1 MMNAY
6 HFPPV
11 AYSNSEKTVD
21 PSEMEY
27 IAFTGQYERVHAL
40 FHKIP
45 RQDRE
50 NFADKYVLHQAIWG
64 GIQKL
69 RKALAV
75 QAEPAAES
83 EKAFVDETLNLF
95 ISHCRASGIY
105 PKELFQSILYWSD
118 ELVNLSLADEA
129 LQYIYRALE
138 MGINKFPDLQV
149 MLLSRMA
156 QIFSD
161 KGNLPRAY
169 SILSE
174 LAQRP
179 FLITDRNIIPEILF
193 RQSRLALMSG
203 NLDCY
208 RIMLLGGLRHF
219 YTNLNDRRQFVE
231 QLLKTYRRFY
241 RLLLD
246 SRIGITD
253 RLLFFVHW
261 FYYKMPDFGRIK
273 LRIINNAVKF
283 GVLGYVYILNYFRG
297 NEQFSPQISPA
308 KTKSRPVINGNGSHH
323 LDSPGNSLRVRK
335 NILITR
341 AMGGIGDLLMMTPGI
356 HALKQ
361 KYPGKEI
368 HLAIPKR
375 YFPVFRGN
383 EDVVLVDIEND
394 RFDCL
399 GYQRWYNLT
408 DCPAARVESR
418 TAPRVKRSR
427 IDIFANSLGI
437 RGIRLRKM
445 ERRPRYFLS
454 EEDKE
459 FREAFWRNHGLI
471 GKEVVGVQL
480 HADEIYRDYPHM
492 EQLVREIARNRT
504 VLVFDA
510 QPIRGYNFDNVI
522 KIDSCNL
529 RQAFALASRCQAI
542 VAPDSAFVHFSAAFN
557 IPCVA
562 LFGPIDGK
570 VRTRHYPGCDYLDA
584 RANLNCLPCWRNE
597 SIPCKLTNMRP
608 SICMGHIPA
617 ARVLEAV
624 EKKLNNKF
632 GDLAIL

>member
-1 MMNAY
+1 MNTY
-6 HFPPV
+6 QFPPA
-11 AYSNSEKTVD
+11 AYENKNVID
-21 PSEMEY
+21 PAELEY
-27 IAFTGQYERVHAL
+27 IAFTGQYERVHTL

-45 RQDRE
+45 REDRDH
-50 NFADKYVLHQAIWG
+50 FADKYILHQAIWG

-69 RKALAV
+69 RKALAAH
-75 QAEPAAES
+75 AELAARS

-95 ISHCRASGIY
+95 ISRCMTSGIY
-105 PKELFQSILYWSD
+105 PKELFQSILFWSD
-118 ELVNLSLADEA
+118 ELVQLSLMDEA
-129 LQYIYRALE
+129 LKYIDRALE
-138 MGINKFPDLQV
+138 MGINKFPELRV

-156 QIFSD
+156 QIYND

-179 FLITDRNIIPEILF
+179 FLISNRNLIPEILF
-193 RQSRLALMSG
+193 KQGKLALMSG
-203 NLDCY
+203 DLECY
-208 RIMLLGGLRHF
+208 RVMLLGGLRHF
-219 YTNLNDRRQFVE
+219 YTNLNDRRQFVD
-231 QLLKTYRRFY
+231 QLLKTYRCFY
-241 RLLLD
+241 KLLLD
-246 SRIGITD
+246 RRIGVTD
-253 RLLFFVHW
+253 RLLFFAHW

-273 LRIINNAVKF
+273 LRIINNAVKL

-297 NEQFSPQISPA
+297 NEQFSPQITPA
-308 KTKSRPVINGNGSHH
+308 KKKLHRRLNRKGSD
-323 LDSPGNSLRVRK
+323 LLKSPGNSLRTRE

-361 KYPGKEI
+361 KYPDKEI

-383 EDVVLVDIEND
+383 DDVTLVDIEND

-399 GYQRWYNLT
+399 AYQRWYNLT
-408 DCPAARVESR
+408 DCPASRVEAR

-437 RGIRLRKM
+437 RGIRLWKM
-445 ERRPRYFLS
+445 KRQPRYFLS

-459 FREAFWRNHGLI
+459 FRESFWINQGLI
-471 GKEVVGVQL
+471 GKEVIGVQL

-492 EQLVREIARNRT
+492 EQLVREIARSRT
-504 VLVFDA
+504 VLLFDA
-510 QPIRGYNFDNVI
+510 QPIRGYDFDNVI
-522 KIDSCNL
+522 KVDSCNL
-529 RQAFALASRCQAI
+529 RQAFALASRCNVI

-557 IPCVA
+557 IPCVG

-570 VRTRHYPGCDYLDA
+570 VRTKHYPTCRYLDA
-584 RANLNCLPCWRNE
+584 RENLNCMPCWRNE
-597 SIPCKLTNMRP
+597 SIPCKLTNMRL
-608 SICMGHIPA
+608 SICMGHIPVTGILA
-617 ARVLEAV
+617 AV
-624 EKKLNNKF
+624 ERKLKDPF
-632 GDLAIL
+632 SDLVV